1 MKMLDT
7 DGLLKPEG
15 KRDLSN
21 FITRVAGLAAF
32 ALIALPVTMLGTA
45 AHAQPSVQLAGLDL
59 TTDSGKATFA
69 HRANLAANQACRDE
83 KAPSILNACKAAV
96 IAELTEKLA
105 RIDTTTRFAAAPAAH
120 TPGSVRIA
128 DLNLASTA
136 GKATFDDRVNSAA
149 GEVCRHER
157 NFSVQAA
164 CRSAVRTEATE
175 KLALITSGVQYAA
188 R

>member
-1 MKMLDT
+1 MKMLDM

-21 FITRVAGLAAF
+21 FSTRIAGLAAF

-69 HRANLAANQACRDE
+69 HRANFAANQACRDE

-105 RIDTTTRFAAAPAAH
+105 SIDTTTRFAAVPVAH

-128 DLNLASTA
+128 DLNLTSTA
-136 GKATFDDRVNSAA
+136 GKTIFDDRVNSAA